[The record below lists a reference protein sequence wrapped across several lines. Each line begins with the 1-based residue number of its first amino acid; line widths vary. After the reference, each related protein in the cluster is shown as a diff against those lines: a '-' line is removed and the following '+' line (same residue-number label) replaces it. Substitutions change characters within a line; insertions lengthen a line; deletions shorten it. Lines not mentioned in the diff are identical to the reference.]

1 MDSDTKGSATIL
13 SGRAT
18 DNASDNH
25 YNTWSSVTNSYLV
38 QNSDGT
44 LTRLENTSSG
54 IVVENYSADGKS
66 LSHNALFQKSLTYL
80 VDSIQEKTV
89 TISCSVRT
97 TLPKATAR
105 KL

>member
-1 MDSDTKGSATIL
+1 MASVTKDGKVYANKAGVCTITAATDNGLKASCTVTVTPLGSDTKGSATTL
-13 SGRAT
+13 SGRST

-54 IVVENYSADGKS
+54 VVVENYSA
-66 LSHNALFQKSLTYL
+66 
-80 VDSIQEKTV
+80 
-89 TISCSVRT
+89 VR
-97 TLPKATAR
+97 
-105 KL
+105 